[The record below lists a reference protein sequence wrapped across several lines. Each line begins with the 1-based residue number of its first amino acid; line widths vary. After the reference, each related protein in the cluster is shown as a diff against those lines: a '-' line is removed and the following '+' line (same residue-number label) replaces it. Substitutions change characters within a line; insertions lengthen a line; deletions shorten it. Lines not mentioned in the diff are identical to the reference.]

1 MPQYS
6 YDIISEKLDRPVFG
20 KYHYAA
26 KVILMEH
33 EEGGQHKQIWP
44 AALGEKWGKTWEE
57 AYDKMSRA
65 VEEWIAQQRKE

>member
-1 MPQYS
+1 
-6 YDIISEKLDRPVFG
+6 
-20 KYHYAA
+20 
-26 KVILMEH
+26 MEH